1 MAHWKTIKQVS
12 EKYGIAE
19 TTLRGWTKLGYITHS
34 IINDVVMLDDESM
47 TRHLDTHQIKGLS
60 DDALNKLIK
69 EKEWEREVILSRFD
83 DELFLLKTQKLYE
96 PLFHILIEELG
107 QLITDNDQR
116 DIFLSI
122 SSGEPISRVAARHQM
137 TYDEVVAK
145 YSSIL
150 DKLGRNPERITTFRE
165 STMTSLF
172 GKYETNNPLEIH
184 LSQFINDR
192 ACHILSKLEIYTV
205 YQLLQHASKYGWP
218 SLKRLEGMGT
228 ITYNEII
235 NSLYNANIIII
246 NKDKTITLSPE
257 IATLVL

>member
-60 DDALNKLIK
+60 DDSLNKLIK

-107 QLITDNDQR
+107 QLITDNEQR

-150 DKLGRNPERITTFRE
+150 DKLGRNSERIATLRTQAMASF
-165 STMTSLF
+165 S
-172 GKYETNNPLEIH
+172 KYETDNPLEIH
-184 LSQFINDR
+184 LSRFINDR
-192 ACHILSKLEIYTV
+192 ACNILHKMEIDTV
-205 YQLLQHASKYGWP
+205 YQLLQHTSKYGWP
-218 SLKRLEGMGT
+218 SLKRLDGMGA

-235 NSLYNANIIII
+235 NSLYNANFIII

>member
-34 IINDVVMLDDESM
+34 IINNVVMLDDESI
-47 TRHLDTHQIKGLS
+47 TRYLDAHQTKGLS
-60 DDALNKLIK
+60 EDSLDKLIK

-96 PLFHILIEELG
+96 PLFHILIKELG
-107 QLITDNDQR
+107 QLITDDDQR
-116 DIFLSI
+116 DIFLTI
-122 SSGEPISRVAARHQM
+122 SSGEPISRVAVRHRM

-150 DKLGRNPERITTFRE
+150 DKLGRNSERIATLRTQAMAPF
-165 STMTSLF
+165 S
-172 GKYETNNPLEIH
+172 KYETDNPLEIH
-184 LSQFINDR
+184 LSRFINDR
-192 ACHILSKLEIYTV
+192 ACHILLKLEIETV
-205 YQLLQHASKYGWP
+205 HQLLQHTSKYGWP
-218 SLKRLEGMGT
+218 SLKRLDGMGA
-228 ITYNEII
+228 ITYKEII
-235 NSLYNANIIII
+235 NSLYNANFIVI